1 MAGVQL
7 DQLVK
12 IYAEGQA
19 PTVDHVDLSIEDGEF
34 FILLG
39 PSGCGKS
46 TLLRMIAGLETI
58 TAGSLKIGE
67 RLVNEVPPR
76 DRDIAMVFQSYALY
90 PHLSVRD
97 NLGFGLKMR
106 GVDKAEIAKR
116 VAEVAPAL
124 GLEEL
129 LDRLPKA
136 LSGGQRQRVA
146 LGRAI
151 VREPAVFLLDEP
163 LSNLDAKLR
172 GTMRIELKRL
182 HQRLQATMVYVTH
195 DQVEAMT
202 LGDRIAVLSGGH
214 VQQVGP
220 PLEVYDRPAN
230 RFVAGFLGSPPMNF
244 LAGVLVGTP
253 ATRVRLN
260 EGVEVELPP
269 SLVGCGAEGAE
280 VELGVRPE
288 LLLVDPEGP
297 LGGKVAVVEALG
309 AETVVTVDGAGGET
323 LVARLTEGTPPRAGE
338 VLRLR
343 PDPTNFHV
351 FARPSGE
358 RLTGAPP
365 EAAPTPA
372 PEAAPTTEA
381 EPAPASESAPTPEA
395 EPTPEATA
403 APAPEGE
410 PTPEAEA

>member
-1 MAGVQL
+1 MAGVHL
-7 DQLVK
+7 EQLVK
-12 IYAEGQA
+12 IYAEGQD

-46 TLLRMIAGLETI
+46 TLLRMIAGLESI
-58 TAGSLKIGE
+58 TGGSLKIGD
-67 RLVNEVPPR
+67 RLVNEVAPR

-106 GVDKAEIAKR
+106 KIEKAEIARR

-124 GLEEL
+124 GLDEL

-182 HQRLQATMVYVTH
+182 HQRLKATMIYVTH

-214 VQQVGP
+214 VQQVGA
-220 PLEVYDRPAN
+220 PLEVYDQPAN

-244 LAGVLVGTP
+244 LPGVLVGTP
-253 ATRVRLN
+253 ANAIELAK
-260 EGVEVELPP
+260 GVVIPLPP
-269 SLVGCGAEGAE
+269 QLVGCGEAGAE

-288 LLLVDPEGP
+288 LLQVDPEGP

-309 AETVVTVDGAGGET
+309 AETVVTVDGEGGET
-323 LVARLTEGTPPRAGE
+323 LVARLTEGAPPQAGE
-338 VLRLR
+338 ELRLR

-351 FARPSGE
+351 FARPGGE
-358 RLTGAPP
+358 RLTGPELAGSAVAEPAATEPAATEAPP
-365 EAAPTPA
+365 EA
-372 PEAAPTTEA
+372 
-381 EPAPASESAPTPEA
+381 EPATDGA
-395 EPTPEATA
+395 
-403 APAPEGE
+403 
-410 PTPEAEA
+410 EAEA

>member
-7 DQLVK
+7 EQLVK
-12 IYAEGQA
+12 IYTEGQA
-19 PTVDHVDLSIEDGEF
+19 PTVDHVDLSIQDGEF

-46 TLLRMIAGLETI
+46 TLLRMIAGLESI
-58 TAGSLKIGE
+58 TAGTLKIGD
-67 RLVNEVPPR
+67 RLVNEVAPR

-106 GVDKAEIAKR
+106 GVAKAEIARR

-124 GLEEL
+124 GLDEL

-182 HQRLQATMVYVTH
+182 HQRLKATMIYVTH

-220 PLEVYDRPAN
+220 PLEVYNEPAN

-244 LAGVLVGTP
+244 LPGVLTGTP
-253 ATRVRLN
+253 ATSVSLSGGI
-260 EGVEVELPP
+260 EIPLPE
-269 SLVGCGAEGAE
+269 SLQGCGAAGAE
-280 VELGVRPE
+280 VEFGVRPE
-288 LLLVDPEGP
+288 LLLLDPDGP
-297 LGGKVAVVEALG
+297 LVGTVAVVEALG
-309 AETVVTVDGAGGET
+309 AETVVTVDAKGGAT
-323 LVARLTEGTPPRAGE
+323 LVARLTEGTPPQAGDE
-338 VLRLR
+338 IRFR
-343 PDPTNFHV
+343 PDATHFHI
-351 FARPSGE
+351 FARSSGE
-358 RLTGAPP
+358 RLLGA
-365 EAAPTPA
+365 A
-372 PEAAPTTEA
+372 TEA
-381 EPAPASESAPTPEA
+381 EPPPASAEAPLEAPEVEAAVEAPA
-395 EPTPEATA
+395 
-403 APAPEGE
+403 EGGK
-410 PTPEAEA
+410 A